1 MCACLLSVVDWNK
14 RTRGNGS
21 QAVAREMPAGPK
33 KEFCFVKMVVHPNR
47 MPGEALAS
55 PSSRLPGGALSLL
68 PERCFRVPYA
78 LGRRVKKECPR
89 VPSCPNLSMNLWL
102 ACFQHSSDEQIG
114 RNACDSS
121 VPELPQITQAFIPVL
136 FITAQP

>member
-1 MCACLLSVVDWNK
+1 MCARLLSVVNWNK
-14 RTRGNGS
+14 RTRGSGS
-21 QAVAREMPAGPK
+21 QVVAREMPAGH
-33 KEFCFVKMVVHPNR
+33 KEEFSFVKMVVDVNR

-55 PSSRLPGGALSLL
+55 PSSRFSGEALSLL
-68 PERCFRVPYA
+68 PDRCFRVPYA
-78 LGRRVKKECPR
+78 LDRRVKKECPR
-89 VPSCPNLSMNLWL
+89 VPSCPNLCVNLWM

-136 FITAQP
+136 FITVQP